1 MVDLWRSVAVG
12 AACLLAAGCG
22 GPNLGQVSGTVT
34 AGGRPVTTGTIM
46 FHPAEGPTAVGAI
59 NADGTYTLTTIKA
72 GDGAAIGSHRVTIE
86 ATSVGSGSLADPA
99 SFEEELKL
107 AGKPSKILVPGKV
120 EYLVSQKYSQLE
132 TTDLTAEVKPGSNQK
147 DFHLPKP

>member
-1 MVDLWRSVAVG
+1 MRDLWRAVALG

-22 GPNLGQVSGTVT
+22 GPKLGKVSGTVT
-34 AGGRPVTTGTIM
+34 SGGKPVTTGTIM

-72 GDGAAIGSHRVTIE
+72 GDGAVIGSHRVTIE
-86 ATSVGSGSLADPA
+86 ATKVGPGSLADPS

-120 EYLVSQKYSQLE
+120 EYLVPEKLAQLS
-132 TTDLTAEVKPGSNQK
+132 TTDLTAEVKPGSNQV
-147 DFHLPKP
+147 DFDLPKP